1 MAGKPSKLSKETE
14 QATASLNKS
23 TEKEKESLL
32 SFRVFCFYE
41 FGVRE
46 KRKRTTRVK
55 KNLREKFPHEEDIKL
70 DNHKNSK
77 NA

>member
-46 KRKRTTRVK
+46 KKKKTRE